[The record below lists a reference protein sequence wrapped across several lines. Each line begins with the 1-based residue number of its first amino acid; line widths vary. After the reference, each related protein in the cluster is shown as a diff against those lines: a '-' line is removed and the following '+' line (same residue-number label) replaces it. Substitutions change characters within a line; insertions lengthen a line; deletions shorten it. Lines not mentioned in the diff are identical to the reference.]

1 MPSPIVHFQ
10 IAAADPDAAAQFFR
24 EVFEW
29 ETGPGARSIAATIDT
44 GAAKVIPNDIHVQ
57 GSILKLPEG
66 AAPFTGVFVRVAD
79 LDATLA
85 KAIERG
91 AKVILPR
98 SDPPGGG
105 PTVAIFAAPTGHT
118 FGLVQ
123 L

>member
-10 IAAADPDAAAQFFR
+10 IGATDPDAAAEFFR
-24 EVFEW
+24 DVFDW
-29 ETGPGARSIAATIDT
+29 DTGPDTRSLAATIDT
-44 GAAKVIPNDIHVQ
+44 GAAKVIPNDINVQ
-57 GSILKLPEG
+57 GSILKLPDG

-85 KAIERG
+85 KAIARG
-91 AKVILPR
+91 SKVIVPR
-98 SDPPGGG
+98 TDSPGG

>member
-10 IAAADPDAAAQFFR
+10 IASSDPDKVAEFCR

-29 ETGPGARSIAATIDT
+29 DMGPGARSIAATIDT
-44 GAAKVIPNDIHVQ
+44 GAGKVIPNDIHVQ
-57 GSILKLPEG
+57 GSIIKLPEG

-85 KAIERG
+85 KATERG
-91 AKVILPR
+91 ATVIVPR
-98 SDPPGGG
+98 SDTPGR